1 MRQIAAILLTFIVL
15 TSCKAKAVTS
25 TATMR
30 HADSVAALRSIAAR
44 DLNRVEVW
52 ETLVMKAD
60 TTGCLVPVSREIR
73 RHTEKAAE
81 SVQSADT
88 ARFTVQDI
96 QSTNQVEEKAADA
109 TDTPRTG
116 FNWFL
121 VGAVAV
127 LVGVVWGLLVLLLR
141 FIERRFL

>member
-15 TSCKAKAVTS
+15 TSCKAKSVTS
-25 TATMR
+25 TDTVR

-44 DLNRVEVW
+44 DIDRVEVW

-60 TTGCLVPVSREIR
+60 TMGRLVPVSREIR
-73 RHTEKAAE
+73 RHTEKAVE
-81 SVQSADT
+81 SVQSTDT
-88 ARFTVQDI
+88 SRFTVQDM

-109 TDTPRTG
+109 TETPSRG

-127 LVGVVWGLLVLLLR
+127 LIGVVWGLLVLLLR
-141 FIERRFL
+141 FIERRLL